1 MIEAIFEIIFGFIGE
16 LLFELVVEV
25 LVEFG
30 FHRTAEK
37 FSSQTRSRVF
47 VGSAYLLF
55 GAILGAV
62 SIYFFPKIEFG
73 SSVLPIL
80 YFIVSPIIAGLSLT
94 SVSYFINKDTRP
106 VRWFE
111 LDKFLFGVLFAV
123 AYSVVRVV
131 FG

>member
-1 MIEAIFEIIFGFIGE
+1 MLEAIVEIIFGFVWE

-30 FHRTAEK
+30 FHGTAERL
-37 FSSQTRSRVF
+37 SSRAKSRVF
-47 VGSAYLLF
+47 VGFAYAFF
-55 GAILGAV
+55 GTILGAV
-62 SIYFFPKIEFG
+62 SVLFFPKIEFANA
-73 SSVLPIL
+73 VIPMF

-94 SVSYFINKDTRP
+94 TVSYFINKDTRP

-111 LDKFLFGVLFAV
+111 LDKFTFGVLFAV
-123 AYSVVRVV
+123 AYALARVI